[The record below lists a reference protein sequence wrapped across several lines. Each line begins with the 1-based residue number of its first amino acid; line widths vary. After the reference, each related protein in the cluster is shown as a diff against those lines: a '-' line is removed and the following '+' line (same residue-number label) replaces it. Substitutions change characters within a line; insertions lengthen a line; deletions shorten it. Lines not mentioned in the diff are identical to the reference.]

1 MKYEINMPKFGATME
16 DGEIVEWYVKVGDAV
31 KKGDK
36 LCSIMTEKLTND
48 LEAMHT
54 GTVAEIVQKGAC
66 LQSRRWA
73 PILFGGGAESRTPV
87 QSTSLAGVSKL
98 SHR

>member
-36 LCSIMTEKLTND
+36 LCSIMTDRKID
-48 LEAMHT
+48 
-54 GTVAEIVQKGAC
+54 K
-66 LQSRRWA
+66 
-73 PILFGGGAESRTPV
+73 
-87 QSTSLAGVSKL
+87 
-98 SHR
+98 